1 MADTEVELRVNLQR
15 LAEICRRYGIA
26 RMEVFG
32 SVARGQAGPGSD
44 IDLLYELEP
53 GARLGWDIERL
64 SDELSELFERPI
76 DLVSRRGLHAMLRPR
91 VLHDA
96 KVLYAA

>member
-1 MADTEVELRVNLQR
+1 MADTEVELGVNPQR
-15 LAEICRRYGIA
+15 PAEIYHRYGIA

-32 SVARGQAGPGSD
+32 SAARGEVGPGSD
-44 IDLLYELEP
+44 VDLLYELEP

-64 SDELSELFERPI
+64 SDEPSELFERPV
-76 DLVSRRGLHAMLRPR
+76 DLVSRRALHPMLRPR

>member
-1 MADTEVELRVNLQR
+1 VADTEVELGVNLQR
-15 LAEICRRYGIA
+15 LAEICHRYGIA

-32 SVARGQAGPGSD
+32 SAAEGRSDPAAMSICSMSSNPALASAGTSSAFPTSCQ
-44 IDLLYELEP
+44 
-53 GARLGWDIERL
+53 
-64 SDELSELFERPI
+64 SSFERPV
-76 DLVSRRGLHAMLRPR
+76 DLVSRRALHVMLRPR

>member
-1 MADTEVELRVNLQR
+1 MADTEVELGVNLQR
-15 LAEICRRYGIA
+15 LAEICHRYGIA

-32 SVARGQAGPGSD
+32 SAARGEAGPGSD
-44 IDLLYELEP
+44 VDLLYELEP

-64 SDELSELFERPI
+64 SDELSELFERPV
-76 DLVSRRGLHAMLRPR
+76 DLVSRRALHAMLRPR